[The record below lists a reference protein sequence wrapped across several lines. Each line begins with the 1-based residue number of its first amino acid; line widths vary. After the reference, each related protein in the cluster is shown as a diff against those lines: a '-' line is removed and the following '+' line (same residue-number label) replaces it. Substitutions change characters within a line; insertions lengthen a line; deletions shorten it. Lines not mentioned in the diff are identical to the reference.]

1 MSRTPLPPRATFAA
15 LAFLAACAP
24 ARMPQAAGE
33 PPSAEAYLAA
43 PRLSELVASK
53 QGDRI
58 AWLSYDRG
66 EHQVWSAVGPA
77 FAPKLAAHWPGD
89 DGRPL
94 SDLAI
99 SDDGARL
106 AFVRGDDEGHA
117 VNPTSDPLGP
127 KQQLWVVDA
136 AGASPPVLV
145 GEGLRPVF
153 APDGK
158 SVTFLVKGELHA
170 TPVDHPA
177 DAVVLHANGK
187 QGAPVWS
194 PDGARFAF
202 VSHRGDHSL
211 VGVFDPAAQHI
222 TWMAPGVD
230 RDDSPVWSP
239 DGKRLAFLRFRG
251 RLADAPLDVEFFAP
265 RTPVSVVVA
274 DAASGE
280 GRVVVPEDPS
290 GGFAQRD
297 SMAADAPLIWTQ
309 GDRLVF
315 PSERDGWLRL
325 WSARAD
331 GSGEPVALTPS
342 GCEAEAPA
350 LSPDHASVVVA
361 TNCGDI
367 DRRHLMRIPASGGT
381 ARALTSGHGIEWGAV
396 STASG
401 AMAYVGSAARDVPG
415 IVVQPGGA
423 APPKRITPDAA
434 ALHMP
439 AFVEPETVTFKSDD
453 GVDLHG
459 QLFLPPAERRAA
471 GKKMPALIF
480 VHGGPVRQMLAGWH
494 PMGYYHHTYAMNQY
508 LASRGYAVLAFNYR
522 LGVGYGR
529 AYRRLEGAGPTGSSE
544 LRDVQTAAH
553 WLAQR
558 EGVDASRLGIW
569 GGSYGGLLT
578 ALSLSR
584 DSATFHAGV
593 DLCGV
598 HDWSRFIRDE
608 LHGPDAERL
617 ARASSPVA
625 SVAGWTSPV
634 LFVHGDDDHTVPFS
648 QTVDLV
654 QRLRDYGKAHVETLV
669 FPDEQHGSVVHAH
682 LVTTAQRVGEFFD
695 RSMPAR

>member
-1 MSRTPLPPRATFAA
+1 MSRTLLPPRAAFAV

-24 ARMPQAAGE
+24 ARAPQAGE
-33 PPSAEAYLAA
+33 PPSAEAYMAA
-43 PRLSELVASK
+43 PRLSGLVASK

-58 AWLSYDRG
+58 AWLSDDRG

-77 FAPKLAAHWPGD
+77 FAPKLVARWSGD

-94 SDLAI
+94 SELAI
-99 SDDGARL
+99 SDDGSHL
-106 AFVRGDDEGHA
+106 AFVRGDDEGAA
-117 VNPTSDPLGP
+117 VNPTSDPRGA
-127 KQQLWVVDA
+127 KQEIWTVDA
-136 AGASPPVLV
+136 AGAAAAVLV
-145 GEGLRPVF
+145 GEGLGPVF

-158 SVTFLVKGELHA
+158 SVTFHFKGELHA

-177 DAVVLHANGK
+177 DAVVFHANGK
-187 QGAPVWS
+187 QGGPVWS

-211 VGVFDPAAQHI
+211 VGVFDPAAQRI

-230 RDDSPVWSP
+230 RDEDPVWSP

-251 RLADAPLDVEFFAP
+251 RLAEAPLDVEFFAP
-265 RTPVSVVVA
+265 RTPVSIVVA
-274 DAASGE
+274 DATSGE
-280 GRVVVPEDPS
+280 GRVVVAEDAS

-297 SMAADAPLIWTQ
+297 STAADSPLLWAQ

-331 GSGEPVALTPS
+331 GSGEPIALTPAS
-342 GCEAEAPA
+342 CEAEAPA
-350 LSPDHASVVVA
+350 LGPDHASVIVA
-361 TNCGDI
+361 TNCGDLE
-367 DRRHLMRIPASGGT
+367 RRHLMRIPAAGGP
-381 ARALTSGHGIEWGAV
+381 ARALTSGRGIEWGPV
-396 STASG
+396 STTSG
-401 AMAYVGSAARDVPG
+401 ATAYVGSAARDVPG
-415 IVVQPGGA
+415 IVVQPEGA
-423 APPKRITPDAA
+423 AAPKRITPDAA

-459 QLFLPPAERRAA
+459 QLFLPPPDRRGAA

-529 AYRRLEGAGPTGSSE
+529 AYRRLETAGPAGSSE
-544 LRDVQTAAH
+544 LRDVQSAAH
-553 WLAQR
+553 WFAQR
-558 EGVDASRLGIW
+558 ADVDASRLGIW

-598 HDWSRFIRDE
+598 HDWSRFIREE

-682 LVTTAQRVGEFFD
+682 RVTTTQRIGEFFD
-695 RSMPAR
+695 RSMPGR